1 MLAGSVEARRAVSN
15 LIPLHI
21 DSDALAHCVSVAATL
36 SLVFEFISGVD
47 HIVESLVDIEVF
59 PLLG

>member
-1 MLAGSVEARRAVSN
+1 MLAGSEEARRAVSN
-15 LIPLHI
+15 LFPLHI

-47 HIVESLVDIEVF
+47 HIIERLVHIEVA